1 MHEPISVLYVD
12 ERAYFLPNISN
23 IVVFGTD
30 NPLSQFKKI
39 NILFTGSLNFQLR
52 KEVPKELQHERI
64 FVFHVDERAYFL
76 PDISNILL
84 F

>member
-1 MHEPISVLYVD
+1 MHEAISVLYVD

-23 IVVFGTD
+23 ILVFGTD

-39 NILFTGSLNFQLR
+39 NILFTGSLNLQLR
-52 KEVPKELQHERI
+52 KEVPKELLHERI
-64 FVFHVDERAYFL
+64 FVFHVEERAYFL
-76 PDISNILL
+76 SDIFNILL